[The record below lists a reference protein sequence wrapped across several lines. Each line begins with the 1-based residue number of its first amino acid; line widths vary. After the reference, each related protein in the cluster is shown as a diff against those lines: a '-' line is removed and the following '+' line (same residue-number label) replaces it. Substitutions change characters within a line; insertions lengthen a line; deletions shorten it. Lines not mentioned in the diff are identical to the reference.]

1 MDITIALFFS
11 LGALILGGLLMKLW
25 LQARHLPTKQAYAE
39 QLISEKYVPKEAF
52 TTLQETSDILRA
64 DLHETQEDLRRT
76 ELDLAE
82 KSLTLEYKENQ
93 FHQQA
98 QEADQLRKQAIQEFE
113 HIATKLLTEKTRQ
126 FTLTNKYQMDEILTP
141 LKEKIGDFKK
151 DLDQKYLAETSDR
164 ISLREE
170 MKHLRSLNQQL
181 SNDANNLASALKGD
195 NKMQG
200 NWGELQ
206 LERILEN
213 TGLKK
218 DIHYSSQFSALSE
231 NGHIQRPD
239 FVIHLPNKKHII
251 IDSKVS
257 LKAFD
262 LFHNTNDLDLRKQ
275 HLKAHI
281 KSVRQHVKDLH
292 HKEYQNIPS
301 LNSPDYILL
310 FVPIEPAFT
319 LAIQEDV
326 NILSDAMELN
336 IVLVTT
342 STLLAT
348 IRTVAYLW
356 KQDKQSKSVIEIAKI
371 SGQLYDKFSTFIDE
385 MQNVGKRIDSAQNHW
400 AIAMK
405 KLSEGK
411 NYEETILGKAEKIKE
426 LGARTTKRI
435 VVKELR

>member
-1 MDITIALFFS
+1 MDITLTLLF
-11 LGALILGGLLMKLW
+11 ALGGLIIGGLVMRLW
-25 LQARHLPTKQAYAE
+25 LQARHLPSKQLYAE
-39 QLISEKYVPKEAF
+39 KLIAEKYIPKEAY

-64 DLHETQEDLRRT
+64 DLHETQEELRRT

-82 KSLTLEYKENQ
+82 KKLTLEYKENQ
-93 FHQQA
+93 FLQQA
-98 QEADQLRKQAIQEFE
+98 QEADLLRKRAIQEFE

-126 FTLTNKYQMDEILTP
+126 FTLTNKHQMDEILTP

-151 DLDQKYLAETSDR
+151 DLDQKYIAETNDR

-231 NGHIQRPD
+231 NGKIQRPD

-262 LFHNTNDLDLRKQ
+262 LFHNTNDEILRKQ

-281 KSVRQHVKDLH
+281 KSVRQHIKDLH
-292 HKEYQNIPS
+292 QKEYQQIPS

-310 FVPIEPAFT
+310 FVPIEPAFM
-319 LAIQEDV
+319 LAIQEDT
-326 NILSDAMELN
+326 NLLTDAMELN

-348 IRTVAYLW
+348 LRTVAYLW
-356 KQDKQSKSVIEIAKI
+356 KQDKQSKSVTEIARI
-371 SGQLYDKFSTFIDE
+371 SGQLYDKFAAFIEE
-385 MQNVGKRIDSAQNHW
+385 MQQVGKRIDSAQNHW
-400 AIAMK
+400 SIAMK
-405 KLSEGK
+405 KLSEGP
-411 NYEETILGKAEKIKE
+411 NYEETIIGKAEKIKE